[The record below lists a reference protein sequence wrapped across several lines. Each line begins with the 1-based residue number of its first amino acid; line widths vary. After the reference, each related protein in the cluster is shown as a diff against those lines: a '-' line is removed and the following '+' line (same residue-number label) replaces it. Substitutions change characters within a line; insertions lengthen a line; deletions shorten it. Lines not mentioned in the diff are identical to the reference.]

1 MTSTSNIPPVTRV
14 GGVPLVQA
22 QEDQAPETASQPPQP
37 HYQPGHI
44 KTGFSFF
51 SSNKILSKGTQKAN
65 IIAHTPQNVTK
76 SIVTSHKVEMI
87 SPKKEWV
94 SPKKEMENP
103 RTEIVF
109 PRRELFSPHK
119 SFLVPKIE
127 MVSPPK
133 EMAWHSQ
140 SQLDMILKSPER
152 SVVATPPPPQTQKR
166 KVGQRGPGKIKKLKD
181 PLVPKRP
188 ATSFLLFSKEERPSV
203 IEMLGTKQIGPVGA
217 ELARR
222 WAGLDQE
229 ERVRWDA
236 KWREEM
242 VKYEEEKKKYS
253 PSQEY
258 LRAAAVHDQK
268 QAKRIEKT
276 NFVKNWDLKVQV
288 GSYFTYLLTNWVK
301 VALERPEL
309 TPKQI
314 QEFVWVQWSSGPGKG
329 VPSATVEKKKKVSKD
344 PNAPKHPM
352 SAYTIFFKHT
362 RPEIIKAS
370 PGMPN
375 AEVMAEVGKM
385 WRSLDEEAREPYTRE
400 AKERLENYYEEKARY
415 LEGLKKKQN

>member
-1 MTSTSNIPPVTRV
+1 MTSTSNIPTVPPRV
-14 GGVPLVQA
+14 FGAPLV
-22 QEDQAPETASQPPQP
+22 QEDQAPETSSQQGQP
-37 HYQPGHI
+37 HHQPGHL

-51 SSNKILSKGTQKAN
+51 LNKAAQKAN

-76 SIVTSHKVEMI
+76 PSVTSHKVEMI
-87 SPKKEWV
+87 SRKKEWA
-94 SPKKEMENP
+94 SPRKEIAIP

-127 MVSPPK
+127 MVSPQK
-133 EMAWHSQ
+133 EMTFPTPTE
-140 SQLDMILKSPER
+140 DMILKSPER
-152 SVVATPPPPQTQKR
+152 KVEVTPPPQTQKR
-166 KVGQRGPGKIKKLKD
+166 KAGQRGSGKIKKLKD
-181 PLVPKRP
+181 PLAPKRP
-188 ATSFLLFSKEERPSV
+188 GSSFFLFSKEERPSV
-203 IEMLGTKQIGPVGA
+203 EEMLGTKQLGPVNG
-217 ELARR
+217 ELGRR

-229 ERVRWDA
+229 ERVRWDT

-242 VKYEEEKKKYS
+242 IKYEEEKKKYS

-258 LRAAAVHDQK
+258 LRAAALHDQR

-276 NFVKNWDLKVQV
+276 NFVENWDMKVQV
-288 GSYFTYLLTNWVK
+288 GSYFTFLLTNWVK

-329 VPSATVEKKKKVSKD
+329 VPSVTVQKKKKAKD
-344 PNAPKHPM
+344 PNAPKNPM
-352 SAYTIFFKHT
+352 SAYTIFYKHT

-375 AEVMAEVGKM
+375 REVMAEVGRM

-400 AKERLENYYEEKARY
+400 AKEKLEKYYEEKARY
-415 LEGLKKKQN
+415 LEGLKKKEN

>member
-1 MTSTSNIPPVTRV
+1 MTSTSNIPPVIRV
-14 GGVPLVQA
+14 CGVPLVQG
-22 QEDQAPETASQPPQP
+22 QEDQAHETDSQPPQP

-51 SSNKILSKGTQKAN
+51 SNNKILSKGTQKAN
-65 IIAHTPQNVTK
+65 FIAHTPQNVTK
-76 SIVTSHKVEMI
+76 SVVTSHKVKMI

-94 SPKKEMENP
+94 SPKKEMGNP

-127 MVSPPK
+127 MVSPQK
-133 EMAWHSQ
+133 EMAFPTQ
-140 SQLDMILKSPER
+140 DLILKSPER
-152 SVVATPPPPQTQKR
+152 SVVATPPPQTQKR
-166 KVGQRGPGKIKKLKD
+166 KVGQRGPGKIKKLKKLKD
-181 PLVPKRP
+181 PLEPKRP
-188 ATSFLLFSKEERPSV
+188 GSSFLLFSKEERPSV
-203 IEMLGTKQIGPVGA
+203 VEMLGTKQLGPVGA
-217 ELARR
+217 ELSRR

-276 NFVKNWDLKVQV
+276 NFVENWDLKVQV

-329 VPSATVEKKKKVSKD
+329 VPSVTVQKKKKVSKD

-352 SAYTIFFKHT
+352 SAYTIFYKNT
-362 RPEIIKAS
+362 ISEIIKAS
-370 PGMPN
+370 PGMPI
-375 AEVMAEVGKM
+375 AEAMAEVGKM